1 MSADDRTIARGLAW
15 FGIGLGAV
23 ELFAPRGLA
32 WAIGLEGHERTLQLF
47 GLREIVA
54 GAAMLAIEAPE
65 ERIGLRVAGDV
76 LDGGLLSVGLAASN
90 PQRTRTFMA
99 VMAVAPIVA
108 LDVACW
114 LRTRGETSLLELIT
128 PRG

>member
-1 MSADDRTIARGLAW
+1 MSSDDRALARGLAW

-23 ELFAPRGLA
+23 ELFAPRGLTR
-32 WAIGLEGHERTLQLF
+32 AIGLEGHERTLQLF

-54 GAAMLAIEAPE
+54 GAAMLAVEAPE
-65 ERIGLRVAGDV
+65 ERVGLRVAGDV

-90 PQRTRTFMA
+90 PRRTRTFMA
-99 VMAVAPIVA
+99 VMAIAPVVA

-114 LRTRGETSLLELIT
+114 LRARSAL
-128 PRG
+128 R

>member
-1 MSADDRTIARGLAW
+1 MNTNDRTLAQGLAW
-15 FGIGLGAV
+15 FGIGLGVA
-23 ELFAPRGLA
+23 ELLVPRGLA
-32 WAIGLEGHERTLQLF
+32 RAIGLEGHERTLQLF

-54 GAAMLAIEAPE
+54 GAAMLATEAPE

-99 VMAVAPIVA
+99 VMAVAPVVA

-114 LRTRGETSLLELIT
+114 VRTRRQSQL
-128 PRG
+128 

>member
-1 MSADDRTIARGLAW
+1 MNTDDRTLARGLAW
-15 FGIGLGAV
+15 FGIGLGVA
-23 ELFAPRGLA
+23 ELLVPRGLA
-32 WAIGLEGHERTLQLF
+32 RAIGLEGHERTLQLF

-54 GAAMLAIEAPE
+54 GAAMLATEAPE

-99 VMAVAPIVA
+99 VMAVAPVVA

-114 LRTRGETSLLELIT
+114 VRTRRQSQL
-128 PRG
+128 